1 MRAPYRL
8 FRTVLAGALL
18 AGAAVVS
25 AGCAAEDE
33 PTLVVLGPWTDGEE
47 KPFRK
52 TLAKI
57 GERTGRHYVYKGT
70 RSLRETLVAQLRT
83 DAPPDV
89 AILNGPGELAEYA
102 LNGDARPLEGD
113 VEDKAVAP
121 WAPSFPVTTTKGTE
135 THAYWVPIRVDLKSI
150 VWSRAGEADA
160 GPEDAVWCLG
170 MASGATSGWPGT
182 DWIEDL
188 LLQRQGHAVYEQFAT
203 GQLPWDKRPVKRAWQ
218 DWAALLAT
226 DEPANG
232 VDSLTTHFENLG
244 AGRYGLLKAKDCTRE
259 HQGSFI
265 GRHYGDDVRPAPTA
279 DFVEGLPRGRNVF
292 EVSGDMAAVF
302 KPSDAAWELLLELTS
317 PRTQADWV
325 EAAGPGE
332 RPYFPSGTSGT
343 AGTTGGKAPTGASA
357 DVLRMLDGADQICVD
372 ASDAMPSTLRGA
384 FQRAVLEFLEKPQ
397 DTVALDGL
405 LAQLEAER
413 LLQREP
419 DAFVLDDLCD
429 APPG

>member
-8 FRTVLAGALL
+8 FRTVLAGALF
-18 AGAAVVS
+18 AGAALLS
-25 AGCAAEDE
+25 AGCAAEEE

-47 KPFRK
+47 KPFK
-52 TLAKI
+52 TTLAKI

-102 LNGDARPLEGD
+102 RNGDAQPLEGD
-113 VEDKAVAP
+113 VEDKAIAP
-121 WAPSFPVTTTKGTE
+121 WAPRLSFTTAKGTE
-135 THAYWVPIRVDLKSI
+135 AHAYWVPIRVDLKSI
-150 VWSRAGEADA
+150 VWSRAGETDA
-160 GPEDAVWCLG
+160 GPEEAVWCLG

-188 LLQRQGHAVYEQFAT
+188 LLQRQGHGVYEDFAT
-203 GQLPWDKRPVKRAWQ
+203 GQLPWDGKAVRQAWL
-218 DWAALLAT
+218 DWATVLAT
-226 DEPANG
+226 DDLTNRSN
-232 VDSLTTHFENLG
+232 SLTKDFEKLG
-244 AGRYGLLKAKDCTRE
+244 TGRYGLLKGKDCTRE

-265 GRHYGDDVRPAPTA
+265 GRHYGDDVRPAPTSE
-279 DFVEGLPRGRNVF
+279 FVEWLPKDRNVF

-302 KPSDAAWELLLELTS
+302 KPSPAAWELMLELTS

-332 RPYFPSGTSGT
+332 RPYFPSGKTVT
-343 AGTTGGKAPTGASA
+343 AVTTGKNAPTGASA
-357 DVLRMLDGADQICVD
+357 DVLRMFNNADQICVD

-384 FQRAVLEFLEKPQ
+384 FQRAVLEFLEKPD
-397 DTVALDGL
+397 DTAALDDL

-413 LLQREP
+413 LLQRTP
-419 DAFVLDDLCD
+419 KAFALDDVCG